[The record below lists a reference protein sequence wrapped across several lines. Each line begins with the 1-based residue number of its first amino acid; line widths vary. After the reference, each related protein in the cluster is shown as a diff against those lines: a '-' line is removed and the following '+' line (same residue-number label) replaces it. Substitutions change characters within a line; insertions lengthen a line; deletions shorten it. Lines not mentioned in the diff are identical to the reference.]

1 VKIVVPVPKVDEIYK
16 RELLTIIQRKIDEHP
31 RSAQIQVGPSE
42 IGGCEVK
49 LAWKLTYGGDSE
61 REGGWAAHKGTLL
74 HGWLDTDVFG
84 VRLPEALADGPSF
97 MPDGTQRWFSDLKL
111 APIVKWVNGGTL
123 DLYDK
128 LYETVIDWKAP
139 GDWTMKNVRNGK
151 LSEGYYVQAMVYGL
165 GLEEAG
171 HRVSRVS
178 LMFLPMCGDELH
190 GSARGA
196 VFRYWDYD
204 REVAM
209 AALDNVRRI
218 KSMVDVVGL
227 QKVMEVLPR
236 KSDFCS
242 SCPAFIGN
250 NDRRAICPGAEV
262 SRPIKAVDPANPF
275 G

>member
-1 VKIVVPVPKVDEIYK
+1 MNIELPEPKTDELYK

-31 RSAQIQVGPSE
+31 RSAQVKLGPSE

-49 LAWKLTYGGDSE
+49 IAWKLSYGGDSE

-74 HGWLDTDVFG
+74 HKWLDEDVFG
-84 VRLPEALADGPSF
+84 LGPSL
-97 MPDGTQRWFSDLKL
+97 MPDGSQRWFSDLKL
-111 APIVKWVNGGTL
+111 APVVEWVNGGTL
-123 DLYDK
+123 DLYDA
-128 LYETVIDWKAP
+128 LFQTVVDWKAP

-151 LSEGYYVQAMVYGL
+151 LSEGYFVQAMIYGY

-171 HRVSRVS
+171 HKVSRVA

-190 GSARGA
+190 GAARGA

-204 REVAM
+204 RQVAID
-209 AALDNVRRI
+209 ALNNVDRI
-218 KSMVDVVGL
+218 QKMIDVAGVS
-227 QKVMEVLPR
+227 KVMEVLPK

-250 NDRRAICPGAEV
+250 NDRRATCPGAEV
-262 SRPIKAVDPANPF
+262 SRPVKKTDASNPF
-275 G
+275 A